1 MTKVERVLAAIADPE
16 RRDQAR
22 QLDALFRATTGWQ
35 PRLWAAKM
43 IGYGQYHYRYDSGR
57 QGDFLACGFSP
68 LARKFSIHILPG
80 YSDFDQITARLGKFK
95 RGKSCWYVNTLA
107 DIDLDVLADLIR
119 AGLDDLATHWPVQ
132 AT

>member
-1 MTKVERVLAAIADPE
+1 MTKVAAALAAIPDPG

-22 QLDALFRATTGWQ
+22 ALDALFRATTGWQ
-35 PRLWAAKM
+35 PRLWGAKM
-43 IGYGQYHYRYDSGR
+43 IGYGQYHYRYESGR

-68 LARKFSIHILPG
+68 LAQKFSIHILPG
-80 YSDFDQITARLGKFK
+80 YTDFPNIAARLGKVK
-95 RGKSCWYVNTLA
+95 RGKSCWYVNKLD
-107 DIDLDVLADLIR
+107 DIDLKVLAELID